1 MSREAIVDQ
10 VAGILVRH
18 DVKYAT
24 RDDGAEYLARFG
36 SAGVYIGFADAGGG
50 TVVIVR
56 APVVQDLELD
66 DAARQ
71 RLLERV
77 NELNAGAYYTRL
89 YVHEKLVQAECDLL
103 GDELRGAELMNALT
117 AVARLA
123 DDLDDQLV
131 AEFGGKTFEAKWD
144 ETAPPEDAV
153 DT

>member
-1 MSREAIVDQ
+1 MSREAVVDQ

-18 DVKYAT
+18 EIKYAT

-56 APVVQDLELD
+56 APIVQDLELD

-71 RLLERV
+71 RLLERL
-77 NELNAGAYYTRL
+77 NELNAGSYYTRL
-89 YVHEKLVQAECDLL
+89 YLHEKLVQAECDLP
-103 GDELRGAELMNALT
+103 GEELQGAELMNALG
-117 AVARLA
+117 AVARMA
-123 DDLDDQLV
+123 DDLDDQLA
-131 AEFGGKTFEAKWD
+131 AEFGGKTFESKWD
-144 ETAPPEDAV
+144 ETAPPEEAV